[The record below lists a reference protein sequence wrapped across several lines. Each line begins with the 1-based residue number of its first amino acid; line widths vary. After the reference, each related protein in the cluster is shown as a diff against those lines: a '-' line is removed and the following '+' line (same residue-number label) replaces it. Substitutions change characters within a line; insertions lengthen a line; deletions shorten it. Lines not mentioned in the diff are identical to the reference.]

1 MENSKK
7 RFGLSRN
14 ERIKSKKDFKTIFS
28 AGETLFSSDKIIR
41 ATYIVEQIPVTPG
54 IKIGVAV
61 NKRYGNAVWR
71 NRIKRLLKESFRL
84 NKEFL
89 IHSCVEK
96 NILVKIV
103 FAFTLTSKDI
113 ETARLNNIMPG
124 IVEVMQKLQKRL

>member
-41 ATYIVEQIPVTPG
+41 ATYIIEQIPETPG
-54 IKIGVAV
+54 VKIGVAV
-61 NKRYGNAVWR
+61 NKRYGTAVWR

-89 IHSCVEK
+89 IHSCIEK

-103 FAFTLTSKDI
+103 FAFTLTAKDI
-113 ETARLNNIMPG
+113 ETARLSNIMPG